1 MAKAATDTDSDVQ
14 SNAGTTEGGVTGKGF
29 KPGQSGNPSGRPRG
43 IARRVRD
50 VIGDDGDAI
59 VGFWGAVL
67 SGEIQTVRHV
77 QQGDKMVEVS
87 QYEEVSVADRIAV
100 SKLLAE
106 RGWGKPPQFAPIEDA
121 DPLEQGITG
130 KQLAA
135 DFDAELDE
143 LAARRRKREA
153 AEALSASA
161 GAGS

>member
-1 MAKAATDTDSDVQ
+1 MAKAATNAESDVQ
-14 SNAGTTEGGVTGKGF
+14 NNAGTTEGGVTGKGF

-77 QQGDKMVEVS
+77 EKAGKMVEVTM
-87 QYEEVSVADRIAV
+87 YEEVSVSDRIAV

-106 RGWGKPPQFAPIEDA
+106 RGWGKPPQFAPIADD
-121 DPLEQGITG
+121 DPLEQGVSG

-153 AEALSASA
+153 ESAEA
-161 GAGS
+161 GTGS